1 MRCKMRR
8 RAPAGLLVLAVILA
22 VATVHPAG
30 TPAVLAQSAPAPTQ
44 AAAGLQMFSQIFRL
58 ITEEAYTPP
67 SYQVLLRAAAEGAQ
81 RILRGAGIDFSAT
94 LSFSGNERQDL
105 QALLTRLQQA
115 MERVPASLPA
125 SEVAY
130 AAIRAMVQ
138 AVGDRNTL
146 FLTPAEQARFNEQ
159 QQEPQPFVGI
169 GVQLTEQNG
178 RVVIVG
184 VLEGS
189 PAADGGILPGD
200 IILMV
205 NGVPV
210 DGRSVTEVRQLI
222 AGEEG
227 APVTLGLS
235 RPATGETL
243 TTTLVRARIVQPTAS
258 GRVIAP
264 NIGYLRLTQF
274 RQGSADQVAGLLRQL
289 QADGAKGL
297 ILDLRSNPG
306 GFLIESVDIASHFL
320 REGLV
325 TTVRRPRGRST
336 TYLVRPREPKFVTNL
351 VVLMNGRSASA
362 SEVVAGALQDAGI
375 KIVGETSF
383 GKASVQVVY
392 EFNDGSGLRLTVAH
406 YLTRSGRDIDGTG
419 LTPDVAVPLG
429 LAVVGAAGDAQLQ
442 RAIAAVTEQLQLSAL
457 AAAR

>member
-1 MRCKMRR
+1 MQR
-8 RAPAGLLVLAVILA
+8 RAPAGLMVLVLILA
-22 VATVHPAG
+22 LVMVHPAG
-30 TPAVLAQSAPAPTQ
+30 TLPAMAQPAPPSQ
-44 AAAGLQMFSQIFRL
+44 AAAGLQVFSQTFRL

-81 RILRGAGIDFSAT
+81 RFLRGSGIDFSAT
-94 LSFSGNERQDL
+94 LSFTGNERQDL
-105 QALLTRLQQA
+105 QALITRMQQA
-115 MERVPASLPA
+115 MERVPASLPV

-130 AAIRAMVQ
+130 AATKAMVQ

-146 FLTPAEQARFNEQ
+146 FLTPAEQARFNEA

-169 GVQLTEQNG
+169 GVQLSEQSG

-189 PAADGGILPGD
+189 PAAVGGVFPGD
-200 IILMV
+200 VIVTV
-205 NGVPV
+205 NGVAV
-210 DGRSVTEVRQLI
+210 EGRSVTEVRQLI

-227 APVTLGLS
+227 APVTIGLT

-258 GRVIAP
+258 GRMIAAS
-264 NIGYLRLTQF
+264 IGYLRLTQF
-274 RQGSADQVAGLLRQL
+274 RQGSADQVAALIRQL
-289 QADGAKGL
+289 QTEGAKGL
-297 ILDLRSNPG
+297 ILDLRNNPG
-306 GFLIESVDIASHFL
+306 GFLVESVDIASHFL

-325 TTVRRPRGRST
+325 TTVQRPRGRST
-336 TYLVRPREPKFVTNL
+336 TYLVRPREPKFVNNI

-362 SEVVAGALQDAGI
+362 SEVVAGALQDAGV
-375 KIVGETSF
+375 KIVGETSY

-392 EFNDGSGLRLTVAH
+392 EFNDGSGLRLTVAR
-406 YLTRSGRDIDGTG
+406 YLTRNGRDIDGHG
-419 LTPDVAVPLG
+419 LTPDVAVEIG

-442 RAIAAVTEQLQLSAL
+442 RAIAAVNESLQLSSQAIVGH
-457 AAAR
+457 